1 MNKNLLFFII
11 STSMFAQEYKPM
23 SKENN
28 SWKFQLSADP
38 KEVDCELSQNKID
51 YTLSAKL
58 TKVIEGKEYRE
69 IYRQFNFDSKESFQ
83 KAWMCDKVLFNG
95 KFLGYLDEN
104 NYNQAIL
111 AGYIRD
117 EDKKVFVRQLDGKEK
132 KYFDFS
138 EKITVNPIPY
148 LEMLYEINEGTYY
161 NIETREFV
169 YKVLSMGHVSKIYE
183 GVGFAGGTEFI
194 YRAKDNIFGF
204 KSYMLGFS
212 TDGGQSYYKLNNEFL
227 KVDKLEKSKTYK
239 ITENPVKNVL
249 ILNTVKGIQE
259 ISIIDNNGRII
270 LQKNKNFDKL
280 NVAQLTIGKY
290 YLVITTNQQ
299 KETLSF
305 LKK

>member
-212 TDGGQSYYKLNNEFL
+212 ADGGQSYYKLNNEFL